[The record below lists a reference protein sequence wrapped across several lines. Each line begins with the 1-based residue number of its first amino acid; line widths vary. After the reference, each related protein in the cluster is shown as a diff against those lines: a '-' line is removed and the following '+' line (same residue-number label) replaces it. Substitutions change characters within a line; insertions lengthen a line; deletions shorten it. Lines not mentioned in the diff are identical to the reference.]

1 MRIHV
6 RRQLKIVLIL
16 GSVLSLSGCL
26 FRSSRTVPTR
36 TLTTAPLREATL
48 DELVAA
54 MDSSAQHLQ
63 TLNASVDI
71 DVSTGGSRKGKVTD
85 YREVSGY
92 VLVRKPEMLRMIG
105 LVPVV
110 RNRLFDMVSDGKRF
124 EVSIP
129 PFGKFYVGSREKTG
143 PPSPQPLEN
152 LRPHQIFDA
161 LLLRAVNAENEIAV
175 LETGTENVKD
185 PKTHKNAIAPNYV
198 VIVIHRG
205 DQGWYLSRKIIFSR
219 IDLLPHEQQIYNREG
234 QLATVTRYENY
245 TDYDGTLFPGQIDI
259 QRPIEEY
266 SIALTVTKL
275 RLNEPLTDAQFVLT
289 QPPGSKLINLDQRS
303 ANAGS
308 DVPEEESSR

>member
-1 MRIHV
+1 
-6 RRQLKIVLIL
+6 
-16 GSVLSLSGCL
+16 
-26 FRSSRTVPTR
+26 
-36 TLTTAPLREATL
+36 
-48 DELVAA
+48 
-54 MDSSAQHLQ
+54 
-63 TLNASVDI
+63 
-71 DVSTGGSRKGKVTD
+71 
-85 YREVSGY
+85 
-92 VLVRKPEMLRMIG
+92 VRKPEMLRMIG

-110 RNRLFDMVSDGKRF
+110 RNRLFDMVSNGKKF

-143 PPSPQPLEN
+143 PPSPQLLEN
-152 LRPHQIFDA
+152 LRPQQILDA
-161 LLLRAVNAENEIAV
+161 LLLQPVNAENEIAV